1 MVFLIQI
8 DELRLIFRMH
18 IDLGGYERKCWAE
31 NGLASDLRTVIRPVI
46 VPSPICSRKL
56 ISLGEARWREF

>member
-1 MVFLIQI
+1 
-8 DELRLIFRMH
+8 MH